1 MSLDKPEYSK
11 KDLTKIR
18 KSLGKHGLQAVAEKL
33 EMNANAVRM
42 VLFEPSRY
50 NEKVF
55 DAVADVLET
64 KKRKLQEQKLRIKQ
78 AI

>member
-18 KSLGKHGLQAVAEKL
+18 RTLGKHGLDAVAEKVN
-33 EMNANAVRM
+33 MNTNTVRM
-42 VLFEPSRY
+42 ILYEPARY
-50 NEKVF
+50 NETVF
-55 DAVADVLET
+55 DAVAEVLENR
-64 KKRKLQEQKLRIKQ
+64 KEKLQAQKQRIKQ